1 VITYRV
7 RLDVP
12 RELILFV
19 SRRLA
24 RHRKETGTRK
34 GTRSLGCYQQA
45 LFILAWYRDKTDIPR
60 LGAGFGLSQATSY
73 RYVAEGTKVVSAE
86 APGLEEALERAV
98 KEGTPYVI
106 LDGKIVSSDRC
117 HVKTASRKGREI
129 DLWYSGKKKD
139 FGGNIQGLCYPDGL
153 PMWVS
158 DVLPGNVHDLAAARE
173 MVLAVLRN
181 YTDEMPALADC
192 GYEGAG
198 HGVLTP
204 VKKPKGV
211 KELDINTRTRNM
223 LLSSARCLGERGF
236 ALLSQRWKTL
246 QNVTA
251 SPSAIGPIARAA
263 LVLTLFEHKRLVESC

>member
-1 VITYRV
+1 MITYRV

-12 RELILFV
+12 RDLVLFV
-19 SRRLA
+19 SRLLA
-24 RHRKETGTRK
+24 RHRKEIGTRK
-34 GTRSLGCYQQA
+34 GARCLGCYRQA
-45 LFILAWYRDKTDIPR
+45 LFGLAWYRDKTDIPR

-73 RYVAEGTKVVSAE
+73 RYIAEVTEVVSAK

-106 LDGKIVSSDRC
+106 LDGKIVASDRC
-117 HVKTASRKGREI
+117 REKTVSRKGREI

-139 FGGNIQGLCYPDGL
+139 FGGNIQGLFYPDGL
-153 PMWVS
+153 PIWIS

-173 MVLAVLRN
+173 AVLPLLRN
-181 YTDEMPALADC
+181 YIDKMPGLADC

-198 HGVLTP
+198 HGILTP

-236 ALLSQRWKTL
+236 ALLSERWKTL

-251 SPSAIGPIARAA
+251 SPGKIGQIACAA
-263 LVLTLFEHKRLVESC
+263 LVLVLFEHKRLT

>member
-1 VITYRV
+1 MITYRV

-12 RELILFV
+12 RELIRFV
-19 SRRLA
+19 ARLLR
-24 RHRKETGTRK
+24 RHREAIGTRK
-34 GTRSLGCYQQA
+34 NTRSLGCYRQA
-45 LFILAWYRDKTDIPR
+45 LFILARYRDNADIPR
-60 LGAGFGLSQATSY
+60 LGAGFGISQATSY
-73 RYVAEGTKVVSAE
+73 RYVAEGTEVIAAE

-117 HVKTASRKGREI
+117 HVKTVSRKGRDI

-139 FGGNIQGLCYPDGL
+139 FGGNIQGVMYPDGI

-173 MVLAVLRN
+173 NALPVLRN
-181 YTDEMPALADC
+181 YTEKMPALADC

-198 HGVLTP
+198 HGVLAP

-211 KELDINTRTRNM
+211 KELDVNARTRNM
-223 LLSSARCLGERGF
+223 LLSSMRCRGERGF
-236 ALLSQRWKTL
+236 ALLSQRWKVL
-246 QNVTA
+246 HNVTA
-251 SPSAIGPIARAA
+251 SPSEIGPISRTA
-263 LVLTLFEHKRLVESC
+263 LVLTLFEHKRLA

>member
-1 VITYRV
+1 LITYRV
-7 RLDVP
+7 RLDAP
-12 RELILFV
+12 RELVLFV
-19 SRRLA
+19 SRLLA
-24 RHRKETGTRK
+24 RHRKAIGTRK
-34 GTRSLGCYQQA
+34 GTRSLGCYRQA
-45 LFILAWYRDKTDIPR
+45 LFVLAWYRDKADIPR

-106 LDGKIVSSDRC
+106 LDGKVVSCDRC
-117 HVKTASRKGREI
+117 HEKTVSRKGREI

-139 FGGNIQGLCYPDGL
+139 FGGNIQGLFYPDGL

-173 MVLAVLRN
+173 MVLAALRK

-211 KELDINTRTRNM
+211 TELDINARTRNM

-263 LVLTLFEHKRLVESC
+263 LVLTLFEHKRLAESC

>member
-1 VITYRV
+1 MITYRV

-12 RELILFV
+12 RELVLFV
-19 SRRLA
+19 SRLLA
-24 RHRKETGTRK
+24 RHRKVIGTRK
-34 GTRSLGCYQQA
+34 NARSLGCYRQA
-45 LFILAWYRDKTDIPR
+45 VFVLAWYRDKADIPR

-73 RYVAEGTKVVSAE
+73 RYVAEGTTVVSAE

-98 KEGTPYVI
+98 KEGTRYVI

-117 HVKTASRKGREI
+117 HEKTVSRKGREI
-129 DLWYSGKKKD
+129 DRWYSGKKKD
-139 FGGNIQGLCYPDGL
+139 FGGNVQGLFYPDGL
-153 PMWVS
+153 PMWIS

-173 MVLAVLRN
+173 TVLPVLRN
-181 YTDEMPALADC
+181 YTGKMPGLADC

-198 HGVLTP
+198 HGIFTP

-211 KELDINTRTRNM
+211 KELDINARTWNM

-236 ALLSQRWKTL
+236 ALLSQRWKAL

-251 SPSAIGPIARAA
+251 SPSEIGPIARAA
-263 LVLTLFEHKRLVESC
+263 LALTLFEHKRIA

>member
-1 VITYRV
+1 LITYRV

-12 RELILFV
+12 RELVRFV
-19 SRRLA
+19 SRLLA
-24 RHRKETGTRK
+24 RHRKEIGTRK
-34 GTRSLGCYQQA
+34 GTRSLGCYRQA
-45 LFILAWYRDKTDIPR
+45 LFVLAWYRDNADIPR

-73 RYVAEGTKVVSAE
+73 RYVAEGTQVLSAQ

-106 LDGKIVSSDRC
+106 LDGKIVDSDRC
-117 HVKTASRKGREI
+117 HEKTVSRKGR
-129 DLWYSGKKKD
+129 DTGLWYSGKKQD
-139 FGGNIQGLCYPDGL
+139 FGGNVQALFYPGGL
-153 PMWVS
+153 PMWIS

-173 MVLAVLRN
+173 NVLPVLRG
-181 YTDEMPALADC
+181 YTGEMPCLADC

-204 VKKPKGV
+204 VKKPKGMT
-211 KELDINTRTRNM
+211 ELDINARTRNM

-246 QNVTA
+246 QHVTA
-251 SPSAIGPIARAA
+251 SPSQIGPITHAA
-263 LVLTLFEHKRLVESC
+263 LVLTLFEHK

>member
-1 VITYRV
+1 LITYRV

-12 RELILFV
+12 RELVLFV
-19 SRRLA
+19 SRLLA
-24 RHRKETGTRK
+24 RHRREIGTRK
-34 GTRSLGCYQQA
+34 NTRSLGCYRQA
-45 LFILAWYRDKTDIPR
+45 LFVLAWYRDKADIPR
-60 LGAGFGLSQATSY
+60 LGAGSGLSQATSY
-73 RYVAEGTKVVSAE
+73 RYVAEGTTVVAAE

-117 HVKTASRKGREI
+117 HEKTVSRKGREI

-139 FGGNIQGLCYPDGL
+139 FGGNIQGVFYPDGL

-173 MVLAVLRN
+173 TVLPVLRN
-181 YTDEMPALADC
+181 NTEKMPGLADC

-198 HGVLTP
+198 HGILTP
-204 VKKPKGV
+204 VKKPKGA
-211 KELDINTRTRNM
+211 KELDINARTRNM

-236 ALLSQRWKTL
+236 ALLSQRWKAL

-251 SPSAIGPIARAA
+251 SPSEIGPIARAA
-263 LVLTLFEHKRLVESC
+263 LVLTLFEHKRLA

>member
-12 RELILFV
+12 GELVLFV
-19 SRRLA
+19 SRLPA
-24 RHRKETGTRK
+24 RYRKKIGTRK
-34 GTRSLGCYQQA
+34 NTRSLGCYRQA
-45 LFILAWYRDKTDIPR
+45 LSGLAWYRDKPDIPR

-98 KEGTPYVI
+98 AEGTPYVI
-106 LDGKIVSSDRC
+106 LDGKIVSASRC
-117 HVKTASRKGREI
+117 HAKTVSRKGRDI

-139 FGGNIQGLCYPDGL
+139 FGGNIQGLFYPGGL
-153 PMWVS
+153 PVWVS
-158 DVLPGNVHDLAAARE
+158 GVLPGNVHDLAAARE
-173 MVLAVLRN
+173 NVLPVLRN
-181 YTDEMPALADC
+181 YTDRMPGLADC

-198 HGVLTP
+198 HGILTP

-211 KELDINTRTRNM
+211 TELDINARTRNM

-236 ALLSQRWKTL
+236 ALLSQRWKAL
-246 QNVTA
+246 QKVTA
-251 SPSAIGPIARAA
+251 SPSEIGPIARAA
-263 LVLTLFEHKRLVESC
+263 LVLVLFEHKRLA

>member
-1 VITYRV
+1 LITYRV

-12 RELILFV
+12 RELVLFV
-19 SRRLA
+19 SRLLA
-24 RHRKETGTRK
+24 RHREEIGTRK
-34 GTRSLGCYQQA
+34 GARSLGCYRQA
-45 LFILAWYRDKTDIPR
+45 LFVLAWYRDKADIPR

-98 KEGTPYVI
+98 AEGTPYVI

-117 HVKTASRKGREI
+117 HQKTVSRKGREI

-139 FGGNIQGLCYPDGL
+139 FGGNIQGLFYPDGRL
-153 PMWVS
+153 MWIS
-158 DVLPGNVHDLAAARE
+158 AVLPGNVHDLAAARE
-173 MVLAVLRN
+173 KVLPVLRN
-181 YTDEMPALADC
+181 YTDRMPGLADG

-198 HGVLTP
+198 HGILTP

-211 KELDINTRTRNM
+211 KELDINARTRNM

-251 SPSAIGPIARAA
+251 SPSEIGPIARGA
-263 LVLTLFEHKRLVESC
+263 LVLTLFEHKRLT